1 MDKLVEREAGART
14 PLTSA
19 PAIAVQFF
27 LIPLLVVGATVLV
40 YIGFRGLLS
49 EDRSA
54 GEYLTDIRSGGSNR
68 RWPAAYELSRL
79 MADPEFAKKEEATLA
94 PELIKAFGDSKEDD
108 PRVRQYLALTLGR
121 LTPPLP
127 VEARHLLVDA
137 LADPDSQTR
146 INAIWA
152 LGATRDAAVAPELAR
167 TYESGDAGVRK
178 MAVYALGSMPADVGN
193 DTLVKALGD
202 AEPDVQWN
210 AAIALA
216 RHGRHEGTTVLGRML
231 DRAYVERNVTRQ
243 QQAREEIDPVG
254 EVMISGLR
262 AIAALKE
269 SALSEQVRALST
281 DDPNLKV
288 RQAAIETLN
297 ALGLSGKRQTG
308 NS

>member
-1 MDKLVEREAGART
+1 MDKLVEREAGARS
-14 PLTSA
+14 PLSTA

-40 YIGFRGLLS
+40 YIGFRSLLS

-54 GEYLTDIRSGGSNR
+54 EEYLTDIRSGGSNR

-79 MADPEFAKKEEATLA
+79 MADPEFVKREEAILA
-94 PELIKAFGDSKEDD
+94 PELTKAFAESKNDD

-127 VEARHLLVDA
+127 AETRQLLVEALNDAGQPDAHQRHLGAGVDGRGVGRGRHRA
-137 LADPDSQTR
+137 AVSVRGRRCSQDGGLRARARCRSTP
-146 INAIWA
+146 
-152 LGATRDAAVAPELAR
+152 ATRR
-167 TYESGDAGVRK
+167 SSRRSR
-178 MAVYALGSMPADVGN
+178 MR
-193 DTLVKALGD
+193 
-202 AEPDVQWN
+202 EPDVQWN

-216 RHGRHEGTTVLGRML
+216 RHGRHEGVPVLRRML

-243 QQAREEIDPVG
+243 PQARDEVDPVG

-269 SALSEQVRALST
+269 ATLSEQVRALST
-281 DDPNLKV
+281 DDQNLKV
-288 RQAAIETLN
+288 RQAAIE
-297 ALGLSGKRQTG
+297 ALKNTS
-308 NS
+308 

>member
-1 MDKLVEREAGART
+1 MDKLVERDAAARN
-14 PLTSA
+14 PLSTA

-54 GEYLTDIRSGGSNR
+54 EEYLTDIRSGGSNR

-79 MADPEFAKKEEATLA
+79 MADPEFVKREEAILA
-94 PELIKAFGDSKEDD
+94 PELTKAFAESKNDD

-127 VEARHLLVDA
+127 AEARQLLVDA
-137 LADPDSQTR
+137 LNDEDSQTR
-146 INAIWA
+146 ISAIWS
-152 LGATRDAAVAPELAR
+152 LGSTGDGSVSADIERQYRSE
-167 TYESGDAGVRK
+167 DAGVRK
-178 MAVYALGSMPADVGN
+178 MVVYALGSMPIGAGN
-193 DTLVKALGD
+193 ETLVKALED

-216 RHGRHEGTTVLGRML
+216 RHGRHEGVPVLRRML

-243 QQAREEIDPVG
+243 SQARAEVDPVG

-262 AIAALKE
+262 AIAALKD
-269 SALSEQVRALST
+269 ATVSEQVKTLST
-281 DDPNLKV
+281 DDQNLKV
-288 RQAAIETLN
+288 RQAALD
-297 ALGLSGKRQTG
+297 ALKSLG
-308 NS
+308 

>member
-1 MDKLVEREAGART
+1 MDKLVEREAGPRK
-14 PLTSA
+14 PLSTA

-40 YIGFRGLLS
+40 YIGFRSLLS

-54 GEYLTDIRSGGSNR
+54 EEYLTDIRSGGSNR

-79 MADPEFAKKEEATLA
+79 MGDPEFVKREEAILA
-94 PELIKAFGDSKEDD
+94 PELTRAFADSKNDD
-108 PRVRQYLALTLGR
+108 PKVRQYLALALGR

-127 VEARHLLVDA
+127 AETRQLLVEALNDK
-137 LADPDSQTR
+137 DSQTR
-146 INAIWA
+146 ISAIWA
-152 LGATRDAAVAPELAR
+152 LGSTGEASVAADLERQYQSEDP
-167 TYESGDAGVRK
+167 GVRK
-178 MAVYALGSMPADVGN
+178 MAVYALGSMPIDAGN
-193 DTLVKALGD
+193 DTLVKALED

-216 RHGRHEGTTVLGRML
+216 RHGRHEGVPVLRRML

-243 QQAREEIDPVG
+243 QQPREDVDPVG

-269 SALSEQVRALST
+269 AALSDQVRALST
-281 DDPNLKV
+281 DDQSVKV
-288 RQAAIETLN
+288 RQAAIE
-297 ALGLSGKRQTG
+297 ALKNL
-308 NS
+308 